1 MAVPRP
7 EPGTRTG
14 GVDLRSIAYVLGFV
28 AGVFLATV
36 LVGERWV
43 FYTLV
48 LILIG
53 MILSRWRE
61 FSELAP

>member
-1 MAVPRP
+1 MAQVRL
-7 EPGTRTG
+7 EPGSRTG
-14 GVDLRSIAYVLGFV
+14 GVDLRSIATVLGFV

-48 LILIG
+48 LILVG
-53 MILSRWRE
+53 MILARWRE